1 LWPFES
7 QIPGSNPGRS
17 KILPIYPK
25 YFFDAVLNYSLV
37 GKALTLI
44 CAHSFKIFI
53 NKNRSVNTRNQEAN
67 PLIEQFSEYL
77 SKIDDALEREL
88 DLYSWSEFY
97 APLRYACDGGKR
109 IRPLILV
116 LAYESVKAGKKGG
129 GNSIN
134 SSSSSSAKIGEDT
147 FIAASA
153 IELLHTESV
162 IHDDIIDEENL
173 RRGKPSFHVKYGYNN
188 SILTADFVLG
198 IILNLSCKLN
208 NPRVSGELSN
218 AAIKMSE
225 GEIMEIKLAKE
236 CNVNEYDYIKV
247 IEHKTASL
255 FETSAKVGAILGEG
269 REDEIHALAAFGNLL
284 GIAYQVHDDLVDW
297 NNEDRLFNLLV
308 KKSDQSNEFVER
320 MENLYLTYSSKA
332 KNEIHKICDS
342 TPKKQLQH
350 LTDLASFSNFK
361 NM

>member
-1 LWPFES
+1 
-7 QIPGSNPGRS
+7 
-17 KILPIYPK
+17 
-25 YFFDAVLNYSLV
+25 
-37 GKALTLI
+37 
-44 CAHSFKIFI
+44 
-53 NKNRSVNTRNQEAN
+53 
-67 PLIEQFSEYL
+67 LIEQFSEYL
-77 SKIDDALEREL
+77 SKIDDALKREL

-116 LAYESVKAGKKGG
+116 LAYESVKVGKTVGG
-129 GNSIN
+129 
-134 SSSSSSAKIGEDT
+134 SSTTSSKVSEDT

-218 AAIKMSE
+218 SAIKMSE

-269 REDEIHALAAFGNLL
+269 GEDEIRALATFGNLL

-297 NNEDRLFNLLV
+297 NN
-308 KKSDQSNEFVER
+308 
-320 MENLYLTYSSKA
+320 
-332 KNEIHKICDS
+332 
-342 TPKKQLQH
+342 
-350 LTDLASFSNFK
+350 
-361 NM
+361 